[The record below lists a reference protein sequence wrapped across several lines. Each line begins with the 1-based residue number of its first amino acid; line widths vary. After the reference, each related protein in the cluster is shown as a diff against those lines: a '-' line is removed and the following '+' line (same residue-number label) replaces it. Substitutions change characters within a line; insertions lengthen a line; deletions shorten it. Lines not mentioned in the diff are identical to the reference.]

1 MIRFLGF
8 LFSAASI
15 AVIAGVATVAGVVWI
30 YDKDL
35 PNYQALEN
43 YRPATLTRVYSG
55 AGEVIAEFAEE
66 RRIFTPIDEIPPLV
80 KNAFISA
87 EDKNFYSHSGVDGLG
102 IVKAAVD
109 NVVRI
114 RSGERLRGAS
124 TITQQV
130 IKNFLLTSESDVER
144 KIKEF
149 ILSSRIES
157 ALSKDQILELYLN
170 EIFLGQNAYGVTA
183 ASRRYFGK
191 TPEELTPAEAAYLAA
206 LPKAPSSYHPVR
218 QRKAAIAR
226 RNYVLEEMAQNGHLT
241 RAEAEAAKAEPLAT
255 VIGGEIESRLPPI
268 PNYTYFTDE
277 IRRQFEAKLGRDELF
292 GGGLTIRATIDER
305 LQAAA
310 AKALRGKLE
319 SVDRERGGWRGPLA
333 KLENIS
339 AEDEAGWRA
348 ALAGA
353 AAPTDIASW
362 SKAVVLQVG
371 QNSARIGIDGVEED
385 KDGHFIPFEDM
396 KWARPRL
403 SGEQLGAA
411 PKKPEDVLAV
421 GDVILVKR
429 IEKADGGFERWSLRQ
444 VPEIEGAFMAMD
456 PHTGRVLALQGG
468 FSYEHSVFDR
478 ATQAYRQPGSS
489 FKPFV
494 YAAAL
499 DNGYSPATI
508 VLDAPVVVEFAG
520 GDWKPKNY
528 SNKFYG
534 PSPLRLGLEMS
545 RNLMTVRL
553 AQDIGMDVVAD
564 YAERFGVYDDMP
576 AHLSYALGAG
586 ETTLWRMVAAYGMFA
601 NGGRRLEPTLVD
613 RVQDR
618 YGRTIYRHDHRECD
632 ACLSETPGGE
642 EPWPRP
648 VAKRIMDRVTAY
660 QLVSMMEGV
669 ATRGTA
675 SRLAALGVPVAG
687 KTGTTNDAKDAWFI
701 GFTPNLVA
709 GCFVGY
715 DNPRPMGKGGT
726 GGGMCAPVFQEF
738 MEAALKIMSAGDFEV
753 PEGVEFAMVDRYTGE
768 RLPDGAGGNLIRE
781 AFRAGQAPGLY
792 ERAPVIGDLST
803 STSFFGGG
811 TGGDL
816 PYTLGG
822 DAASIGDGETDAAT
836 GAEYGAER
844 GAEAGADL
852 APTRPQPPRN
862 LDRDLES
869 GGLY

>member
-8 LFSAASI
+8 LFSAVSI
-15 AVIAGVATVAGVVWI
+15 AVVAGVATVAGVFWL
-30 YDKDL
+30 YDRDL
-35 PNYQALEN
+35 PDYQALEN
-43 YRPATLTRVYSG
+43 YRPATLTRVWSG

-66 RRIFTPIDEIPPLV
+66 RRIFAPIDEIPPLV

-87 EDKNFYSHSGVDGLG
+87 EDKNFYQHSGVDGLG
-102 IVKAAVD
+102 VVKAAVD
-109 NVVRI
+109 NVTRLQ
-114 RSGERLRGAS
+114 SGDRLRGAS

-130 IKNFLLTSESDVER
+130 IKNFLLSAESDVER

-157 ALSKDQILELYLN
+157 ALTKEEILELYLN
-170 EIFLGQNAYGVTA
+170 EIFLGQNAYGITA
-183 ASRRYFGK
+183 AARRYFGK
-191 TPEELTPAEAAYLAA
+191 TPEELSLAEAAYLAA

-218 QRKAAIAR
+218 QREAAIAR
-226 RNYVLEEMAQNGHLT
+226 RNYVLEEMAQNGHAT
-241 RAEAEAAKAEPLAT
+241 RAEADAAKAEPLDT

-277 IRRQFEAKLGRDELF
+277 VRRQFEARLGRHELF
-292 GGGLTIRATIDER
+292 GGGLAIRATIDDR

-310 AKALRGKLE
+310 ARALRDKLE
-319 SVDRERGGWRGPLA
+319 SWDRERGGWRGPLA
-333 KLENIS
+333 RLEGVS
-339 AEDEAGWRA
+339 AGDEAGWRA
-348 ALAGA
+348 ALAETE
-353 AAPTDIASW
+353 APTDIEGW
-362 SKAVVLQVG
+362 TRAVVLEVG
-371 QNSARIGIDGVEED
+371 QKSARIGIHEVAED
-385 KDGHFIPFEDM
+385 DDGHFIPMEDL

-403 SGEQLGAA
+403 AGEALGPA
-411 PKKPEDVLAV
+411 PKAPSDVLAA
-421 GDVILVKR
+421 GDVIMVRRVLK
-429 IEKADGGFERWSLRQ
+429 EDGSFARWSLRQ
-444 VPEIEGAFMAMD
+444 VPEIQGAFMAMD

-468 FSYEHSVFDR
+468 FSYEHSVFNR

-553 AQDIGMDVVAD
+553 AQDVGMDVVAD

-601 NGGRRLEPTLVD
+601 NGGRRVEPTLVD

-618 YGRTIYRHDHRECD
+618 YGRTFYRHDARLCEGC
-632 ACLSETPGGE
+632 AAPAPGGE
-642 EPWPRP
+642 EPWPQP
-648 VAKRIMDRVTAY
+648 VARRIMDRVTAY

-687 KTGTTNDAKDAWFI
+687 KTGTTNEAKDAWFI

-709 GCFVGY
+709 GCFIGY

-726 GGGMCAPVFQEF
+726 GGGMCAPVFQAF
-738 MEAALKIMSAGDFEV
+738 MEEALKVMPAGEFEA
-753 PEGVEFAMVDRYTGE
+753 PEGIEFAMVDRYSGE
-768 RLPDGAGGNLIRE
+768 RLPDGSGGALIRE

-792 ERAPVIGDLST
+792 ERAAAVGDLT
-803 STSFFGGG
+803 SAFFGS
-811 TGGDL
+811 GGDL
-816 PYTLGG
+816 PYALGG
-822 DAASIGDGETDAAT
+822 DAASIGDGESDAA
-836 GAEYGAER
+836 YGAED
-844 GAEAGADL
+844 GAEAGAGTGAEP
-852 APTRPQPPRN
+852 APARPRAPRD
-862 LDRDLES
+862 LDRELES

>member
-15 AVIAGVATVAGVVWI
+15 AAVAGVAVIGAVFWI
-30 YDKDL
+30 YDNDL
-35 PNYQALEN
+35 PDYDELTDYQ
-43 YRPATLTRVYSG
+43 PATLSRVYSG
-55 AGEVIAEFAEE
+55 EGEVIAEFAEE

-87 EDKNFYSHSGVDGLG
+87 EDKNFYDHAGVDGLG
-102 IVKAAVD
+102 VVKAVLD
-109 NVVRI
+109 NIQRI
-114 RSGERLRGAS
+114 QSGGRMRGAS

-130 IKNFLLTSESDVER
+130 IKNFLLSSEGDFER

-157 ALSKDQILELYLN
+157 ALSKEQILELYLN

-183 ASRRYFGK
+183 AARRYFGK
-191 TPEELTPAEAAYLAA
+191 TPEELAPEEAAYLAA
-206 LPKAPSSYHPVR
+206 LPKAPSSYHPER
-218 QRKAAIAR
+218 RRDAAVGR

-241 RAEAEAAKAEPLAT
+241 REEAEAAKARPLET
-255 VIGGEIESRLPPI
+255 VISGEMESRLPPI

-277 IRRQFEAKLGRDELF
+277 IRRQLSTTLGRDELF
-292 GGGLTIRATIDER
+292 GGGLSVRATQDPA
-305 LQAAA
+305 LQTAAVR
-310 AKALRGKLE
+310 ALRTKLE
-319 SVDRERGGWRGPLA
+319 SWDRERDGWRGPLA
-333 KLENIS
+333 KLERVSIDD
-339 AEDEAGWRA
+339 EDGWRA
-348 ALAGA
+348 LLADTP
-353 AAPTDIASW
+353 APSDIEDW
-362 SKAVVLQVG
+362 TKAVVLSVG
-371 QNSARIGIDGVEED
+371 EKSARIGIHEVPED
-385 KDGHFIPFEDM
+385 SDGHFIPFDDV
-396 KWARPRL
+396 KGWARPRL
-403 SGEQLGAA
+403 EGERVGPA
-411 PKKPEDVLAV
+411 PRSPSDVFAV
-421 GDVILVKR
+421 GDVILVKAIR
-429 IEKADGGFERWSLRQ
+429 KDDGALERWSLRQ
-444 VPEIEGAFMAMD
+444 IPEIQGAFMAMD

-468 FSYEHSVFDR
+468 FSYEASVFDR
-478 ATQAYRQPGSS
+478 ATQANRQPGSS

-528 SNKFYG
+528 SNRFYG

-553 AQDIGMDVVAD
+553 AQDVGMDIVAD
-564 YAERFGVYDDMP
+564 YAERFGVYDKMP

-601 NGGRRLEPTLVD
+601 NGGRRVEPTLVD

-618 YGRTIYRHDHRECD
+618 YGETIYRHDARICD
-632 ACLSETPGGE
+632 ACAAPAPGRE
-642 EPWPRP
+642 EPWPTP
-648 VAKRIMDRVTAY
+648 TAKRIMDRVTAY

-669 ATRGTA
+669 ASRGTA
-675 SRLAALGVPVAG
+675 GRLSALGVPVAG
-687 KTGTTNDAKDAWFI
+687 KTGTTNEAKDAWFV

-709 GCFVGY
+709 GCFIGY

-726 GGGMCAPVFQEF
+726 GGGMCAPVFQAF
-738 MEAALKIMSAGDFEV
+738 MEEALKTRPAGVFDV

-768 RLPDGAGGNLIRE
+768 RLPDGAGGNVIRE
-781 AFRAGQAPGLY
+781 VFRQGQAPGIY
-792 ERAPVIGDLST
+792 QTAAVVGDIS
-803 STSFFGGG
+803 SSFFGS
-811 TGGDL
+811 GDL
-816 PYTLGG
+816 PMSLGG
-822 DAASIGDGETDAAT
+822 DVSEIGDGESDAA
-836 GAEYGAER
+836 GGVEA
-844 GAEAGADL
+844 GAEAGAETGATI
-852 APTRPQPPRN
+852 APSRPRPPRS